1 MDISNLTVYN
11 IYKGNLVFSNN
22 TRQSLCASKL
32 GSGQVTINSWF
43 VLLGHNWILILTDFF
58 FLTIKLNHMCYNKPK
73 SQAVILLNRVIL

>member
-11 IYKGNLVFSNN
+11 IYKGTLVFSNN

-32 GSGQVTINSWF
+32 GSGQVTINSCC

-58 FLTIKLNHMCYNKPK
+58 F
-73 SQAVILLNRVIL
+73 